1 MEVEAGRT
9 KIAESI
15 QHLDSWSIK
24 IIVSIKFQVNQVQY

>member
-15 QHLDSWSIK
+15 QHLDQRAIEIILSIK
-24 IIVSIKFQVNQVQY
+24 LQFNQVQ

>member
-15 QHLDSWSIK
+15 QHLDSWATE
-24 IIVSIKFQVNQVQY
+24 IIFSIKFQVNQVQ